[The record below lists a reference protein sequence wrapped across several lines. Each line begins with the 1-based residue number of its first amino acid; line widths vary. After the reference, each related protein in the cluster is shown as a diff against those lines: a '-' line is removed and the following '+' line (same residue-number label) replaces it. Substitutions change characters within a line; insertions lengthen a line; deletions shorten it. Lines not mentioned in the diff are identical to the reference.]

1 MSVKTERNERDMK
14 LCMGC
19 MNEIEDHLS
28 TCPYCGFNETALR
41 QESYYLDPGTII
53 GGKYIVGRVLSYGGH
68 TVSYMGMDAEKN
80 RKVIIKEYLPSDFS
94 TRSEGE
100 KEVTIYSGDGQ
111 QQFEQGLTNFLNE
124 ANRIQHLQNI
134 NGIAKVYDC
143 ISENETGYVISEYVE
158 GHTLKEIL
166 ENGKRYSAEEAANF
180 IRKILQGLVEVHRMD
195 IVHCDIS
202 PETIMITNSGDIKL
216 TDFGATRYVTTANS
230 KSLSIILKR
239 GFAPEEQYRSKGVRG
254 PWTDVYALGAVMYYM
269 ITGTVPQ
276 ESVER
281 ALSDDLKEP
290 SKLGISIPKNIE
302 NALMNALNVYQK
314 DRTPSAEAFLAEL
327 NSREV
332 KRIKVKQQ
340 KNKTG
345 KIPVWAK
352 ALVAGLACVVVAG
365 GVYIVRNTR
374 NSSTAISTDAMIME
388 DLTGKT
394 KEEVDDYIAGL
405 RNEGLEVELVDDGTV
420 FNLDKPDGTVADQ
433 KPKGG
438 ETLNN
443 PQQKESST
451 EEDQTE
457 EKQESKVIK
466 ITWNSQTQ
474 IRYSE
479 LNNMNAYAMAQKL
492 HIDTT
497 NKEQFVGEKVTESDK
512 HSYYE
517 LDSIEVSGDNVSKDE
532 LEKDK
537 DKILNYEEGKVKIH
551 YYYLKEFF
559 YWPSLTNFVGQNI
572 NNLEKQKIYEYKNEK
587 RTKVGRKSLKDSG
600 MEDAC
605 YYAIEGQCEE
615 GYIVAQTVDPG
626 EEYDQSQ
633 PKDEILTLKTVGH
646 ILEYKKETVGGFKE
660 ILSKEGFGD
669 YEYKYKTQGTVP
681 ENITIPDDETILDVR
696 VYDND
701 KNPGHEGTS
710 EKYFEW
716 KEGDAMPETSHLF
729 FVITIADPVQPTPSI
744 SGNDDSGSYSD
755 PSSGYDNSG
764 NYSAPGSVYQ
774 PNLGNGSGGSVG
786 SSFDIE

>member
-1 MSVKTERNERDMK
+1 MK

-28 TCPYCGFNETALR
+28 TCPYCGFNETTLR

-80 RKVIIKEYLPSDFS
+80 RKVIVKEYLPSDFS

-166 ENGKRYSAEEAANF
+166 ETGKRYSAEEAADF

-202 PETIMITNSGDIKL
+202 PETIMITSSGDIKL

-345 KIPVWAK
+345 KIPIWAK
-352 ALVAGLACVVVAG
+352 ALVAGLACVVIAG

-443 PQQKESST
+443 PQQKESSM

-497 NKEQFVGEKVTESDK
+497 NKEQFVGKKVTESDK

-559 YWPSLTNFVGQNI
+559 YWPSLPDFMGQNI
-572 NNLEKQKIYEYKNEK
+572 NNLEKQKIYEYENEK

-605 YYAIEGQCEE
+605 YYAIEGQCEK
-615 GYIVAQTVDPG
+615 GYIVDQTVDPG

-646 ILEYKKETVGGFKE
+646 ILDYKKETVGGFKE
-660 ILSKEGFGD
+660 ILSKNGFGD
-669 YEYKYKTQGTVP
+669 YGYKYETQGTVP

-716 KEGDAMPETSHLF
+716 KEGDAIPKTSHLF
-729 FVITIADPVQPTPSI
+729 FVITIADPVNPTQST
-744 SGNDDSGSYSD
+744 SENDNSGSYSD
-755 PSSGYDNSG
+755 PSSGYNSSG
-764 NYSAPGSVYQ
+764 SYSEQTVNNDSNGTVQQDGRDPETFGYQ
-774 PNLGNGSGGSVG
+774 EG
-786 SSFDIE
+786 EE

>member
-1 MSVKTERNERDMK
+1 MK

-19 MNEIEDHLS
+19 MNELEDHLS
-28 TCPYCGFNETALR
+28 TCPYCGFNETTLR

-80 RKVIIKEYLPSDFS
+80 RKVIVKEYLPSDFS

-124 ANRIQHLQNI
+124 ANRIQHLRNI

-202 PETIMITNSGDIKL
+202 PETIMVTNSGDIKL

-374 NSSTAISTDAMIME
+374 NSSTAIATHAITMV
-388 DLTGKT
+388 DLTGQT
-394 KEEVDDYIAGL
+394 KEEVQDSIEAL
-405 RNEGLEVELVDDGTV
+405 KKQGLEVELKTEDAGTV
-420 FNLDKPDGTVADQ
+420 FDLDKPDGTVAWQ
-433 KPKGG
+433 SLKAG
-438 ETLNN
+438 ETLYD
-443 PQQKESST
+443 PQQKESGT
-451 EEDQTE
+451 EENQTE
-457 EKQESKVIK
+457 KAQDSIVIQIK
-466 ITWNSQTQ
+466 WNSQ
-474 IRYSE
+474 SE
-479 LNNMNAYAMAQKL
+479 LSYDDLAKMGNAYAMAKAL
-492 HIDTT
+492 DISTD
-497 NKEQFVGEKVTESDK
+497 NKDQFVPVKGDEEDYYDLVSVQISGKTITKKELQNPDNENEKLDYKKSDIK
-512 HSYYE
+512 IEYYE
-517 LDSIEVSGDNVSKDE
+517 TN
-532 LEKDK
+532 
-537 DKILNYEEGKVKIH
+537 
-551 YYYLKEFF
+551 FF
-559 YWPSLTNFVGQNI
+559 YWDKLPDFVKKKNV
-572 NNLEKQKIYEYKNEK
+572 NNLSKYWTYRYENETKRQKVKKKKLRDSMIEKK
-587 RTKVGRKSLKDSG
+587 
-600 MEDAC
+600 
-605 YYAIEGQCEE
+605 YYSIQGVHEE
-615 GYIVAQTVDPG
+615 GDIIEQTVSPG
-626 EEYDQSQ
+626 TEYDETK
-633 PKDEILTLKTVGH
+633 PGDTPLK
-646 ILEYKKETVGGFKE
+646 LEVVKE
-660 ILSKEGFGD
+660 IIEYQGSTASTVFNLLKSKGFGYIKCKCKSSSD
-669 YEYKYKTQGTVP
+669 YLQENQIKNQTVIGLKVFKSDTEEEQKVFEYQDGDGMSESAHIGFLIIIEDP
-681 ENITIPDDETILDVR
+681 LP
-696 VYDND
+696 
-701 KNPGHEGTS
+701 PSTS
-710 EKYFEW
+710 N
-716 KEGDAMPETSHLF
+716 T
-729 FVITIADPVQPTPSI
+729 
-744 SGNDDSGSYSD
+744 SGNDNSGSYSA
-755 PSSGYDNSG
+755 PSSGYDSSG
-764 NYSAPGSVYQ
+764 SYSAPS
-774 PNLGNGSGGSVG
+774 SGYNNNSAERNAEGT
-786 SSFDIE
+786 FDGDEN

>member
-1 MSVKTERNERDMK
+1 MK

-53 GGKYIVGRVLSYGGH
+53 GGKYIVGRVLNYGGH

-80 RKVIIKEYLPSDFS
+80 RKVIVKEYLPSDFS

-302 NALMNALNVYQK
+302 NALMNALNIYQK
-314 DRTPSAEAFLAEL
+314 DRTPSAEVFLAEL
-327 NSREV
+327 NSQEV

-352 ALVAGLACVVVAG
+352 ALVAGLSCVVIAG
-365 GVYIVRNTR
+365 GVYVVRNTR
-374 NSSTAISTDAMIME
+374 NNSTAISTNTIVMA

-394 KEEVDDYIAGL
+394 EEEVQDYIKSL
-405 RNEGLEVELVDDGTV
+405 KKQGLEVEYKEDGTV
-420 FNLDKPDGTVADQ
+420 FNLDKPSDTVAKQ
-433 KPKGG
+433 TPKVG
-438 ETLNN
+438 ETLYD
-443 PQQKESST
+443 PQKESDV
-451 EEDQTE
+451 EKNQTE
-457 EKQESKVIK
+457 QTQNNKVEIHVS
-466 ITWNSQTQ
+466 WNSQTQ
-474 IRYSE
+474 LHYSD
-479 LNNMNAYAMAQKL
+479 LKNMGNAYAMAKAL
-492 HIDTT
+492 KIDT
-497 NKEQFVGEKVTESDK
+497 NDKDHFIPEQSGGKN
-512 HSYYE
+512 YYD
-517 LDSIEVSGDNVSKDE
+517 LISIEMSGEEIKAADLQDDKTQSQELTYNKD
-532 LEKDK
+532 D
-537 DKILNYEEGKVKIH
+537 IKIH
-551 YYYLKEFF
+551 YYETDFF
-559 YWPSLTNFVGQNI
+559 YLDPLPDFVGKKEKEIDKQPVYRYI
-572 NNLEKQKIYEYKNEK
+572 NETEIKKIRK
-587 RTKVGRKSLKDSG
+587 KSLKKSG
-600 MEDAC
+600 IVDDQ
-605 YYAIEGQCEE
+605 YYAISGA
-615 GYIVAQTVDPG
+615 GYEKGEVVYQNIDPG
-626 EEYDQSQ
+626 EIYDESN
-633 PKDEILTLKTVGH
+633 PTGDDTLKLKVIG
-646 ILEYKKETVGGFKE
+646 
-660 ILSKEGFGD
+660 
-669 YEYKYKTQGTVP
+669 
-681 ENITIPDDETILDVR
+681 NILDFNGKTSEDFVKELEGKFGNYGCMYSSGTQVNPGTEKVTGVN
-696 VYDND
+696 VYDVSDSPEDRTKLKDYFTENMNLFIEITVEP
-701 KNPGHEGTS
+701 KATTPSTS
-710 EKYFEW
+710 ESVP
-716 KEGDAMPETSHLF
+716 D
-729 FVITIADPVQPTPSI
+729 
-744 SGNDDSGSYSD
+744 NSGSYSA
-755 PSSGYDNSG
+755 PSSGSDNSG
-764 NYSAPGSVYQ
+764 SYSAPSSGSDNSGSYTA
-774 PNLGNGSGGSVG
+774 PSGGSGGNP
-786 SSFDIE
+786 FDILKED

>member
-1 MSVKTERNERDMK
+1 MK

-28 TCPYCGFNETALR
+28 ICPYCGFNETALR
-41 QESYYLDPGTII
+41 QEAYYLDPGTII

-68 TVSYMGMDAEKN
+68 TVSYMGMDAENN
-80 RKVIIKEYLPSDFS
+80 RKVIVKEYLPSDFS

-124 ANRIQHLQNI
+124 ANRIQHLRNI

-143 ISENETGYVISEYVE
+143 VSENETGYVISEYVE

-202 PETIMITNSGDIKL
+202 PETIMVTNSGDIKL

-290 SKLGISIPKNIE
+290 SKLGISIPKNME

-365 GVYIVRNTR
+365 GVYIVKNTR
-374 NSSTAISTDAMIME
+374 NSSTVIATNVIQME

-394 KEEVDDYIAGL
+394 EEEVQEYVEKLQKQGVEVKYAGIK
-405 RNEGLEVELVDDGTV
+405 ETV
-420 FNLDKPDGTVADQ
+420 FNLDKPDRTVAKQTPEVGTILYD
-433 KPKGG
+433 
-438 ETLNN
+438 
-443 PQQKESST
+443 PQQKESNT
-451 EEDQTE
+451 EETQTGQEQTE
-457 EKQESKVIK
+457 QTQTESMQDDKHV
-466 ITWNSQTQ
+466 TEVTVTLNSQTK
-474 IRYSE
+474 ISYKE
-479 LNNMNAYAMAQKL
+479 LRDMGNAYAMAKALQ
-492 HIDTT
+492 IDTKDKEHFIPAEEGGENYYDLVSLEISDRT
-497 NKEQFVGEKVTESDK
+497 IKKEDLDNLENPDERLKYQKENIKIYYYKTNFFYWNELPNFKGKNINDEYQAYRYRNETKRKKAGKKKLSDSDSMIDQNYYAIQGDYKVGDIVDQNIAPETKYDESNPGKTQLKVKAIKKVFEYEGKKGKEFEEELNKELFGLIKCKYETGDFIEGVPDRDIVDVKVYNAEDTDLENP
-512 HSYYE
+512 
-517 LDSIEVSGDNVSKDE
+517 LDYFE
-532 LEKDK
+532 
-537 DKILNYEEGKVKIH
+537 KILNENGEDRHVCFLIIVKDLPPQSSTQNTDGADSDDAGR
-551 YYYLKEFF
+551 YSA
-559 YWPSLTNFVGQNI
+559 PS
-572 NNLEKQKIYEYKNEK
+572 
-587 RTKVGRKSLKDSG
+587 
-600 MEDAC
+600 A
-605 YYAIEGQCEE
+605 
-615 GYIVAQTVDPG
+615 
-626 EEYDQSQ
+626 
-633 PKDEILTLKTVGH
+633 
-646 ILEYKKETVGGFKE
+646 
-660 ILSKEGFGD
+660 
-669 YEYKYKTQGTVP
+669 
-681 ENITIPDDETILDVR
+681 
-696 VYDND
+696 
-701 KNPGHEGTS
+701 
-710 EKYFEW
+710 
-716 KEGDAMPETSHLF
+716 
-729 FVITIADPVQPTPSI
+729 
-744 SGNDDSGSYSD
+744 
-755 PSSGYDNSG
+755 GYDNSG
-764 NYSAPGSVYQ
+764 SYSAPSSESENGRS
-774 PNLGNGSGGSVG
+774 NGSDPWNDG
-786 SSFDIE
+786 EKKQ

>member
-1 MSVKTERNERDMK
+1 MK

-80 RKVIIKEYLPSDFS
+80 RKVIVKEYLPSDFS

-124 ANRIQHLQNI
+124 ANRIQHLRNI

-143 ISENETGYVISEYVE
+143 VSENETGYVISEYVE

-180 IRKILQGLVEVHRMD
+180 ICKILQGLVEVHRMD

-202 PETIMITNSGDIKL
+202 PETIMVTNSGDIKL

-239 GFAPEEQYRSKGVRG
+239 GFAPEEQYRSRGVRG
-254 PWTDVYALGAVMYYM
+254 PWTDVYALGAVMYDM

-290 SKLGISIPKNIE
+290 SKLGISIPKNME

-352 ALVAGLACVVVAG
+352 TLVAGLACVVVAG
-365 GVYIVRNTR
+365 GVYIVKNTR
-374 NSSTAISTDAMIME
+374 NSSTVIATNAITMV
-388 DLTGKT
+388 DLTGQT
-394 KEEVDDYIAGL
+394 KEEVQDSIEKL
-405 RNEGLEVELVDDGTV
+405 KEQGLEVELKTEDAGTV
-420 FNLDKPDGTVADQ
+420 FDLDKPDGTVAWQSLKAGEILYD
-433 KPKGG
+433 PK
-438 ETLNN
+438 
-443 PQQKESST
+443 QKESST
-451 EEDQTE
+451 EENQTE
-457 EKQESKVIK
+457 KAQDSIVIRIK
-466 ITWNSQTQ
+466 WNSQTQ
-474 IRYSE
+474 
-479 LNNMNAYAMAQKL
+479 LNYNDIANMNAYAMAQKL

-497 NKEQFVGEKVTESDK
+497 NEEQFVGEEVKKSDK
-512 HSYYE
+512 HYYYE
-517 LDSIEVSGDNVSKDE
+517 LDSIEISGKNITKDE
-532 LEKDK
+532 LEKKENK
-537 DKILNYEEGKVKIH
+537 DEILNYNKDKVKIH
-551 YYYLKEFF
+551 YYYLKKFF
-559 YWPSLTNFVGQNI
+559 YWDSLPDFVGENI
-572 NNLEKQKIYEYKNEK
+572 NSLAKQKIYKYENEK
-587 RTKVGRKSLKDSG
+587 RTKVGRKSLKKSEIVD
-600 MEDAC
+600 DQ
-605 YYAIEGQCEE
+605 YYAISGA
-615 GYIVAQTVDPG
+615 GYEKGEVVYQNIDPG
-626 EEYDQSQ
+626 EIYDQSN
-633 PKDEILTLKTVGH
+633 PTGDDTLELKVIGNILDFNGKT
-646 ILEYKKETVGGFKE
+646 
-660 ILSKEGFGD
+660 SKEFVKELEGKFGN
-669 YEYKYKTQGTVP
+669 YGCMYPSGRTVNPGTEKVTGV
-681 ENITIPDDETILDVR
+681 N
-696 VYDND
+696 VYDVSDSPEDRTKLKDYFTEDMNLFIEITVEP
-701 KNPGHEGTS
+701 KATTPGTS
-710 EKYFEW
+710 ESVPDNSGSY
-716 KEGDAMPETSHLF
+716 S
-729 FVITIADPVQPTPSI
+729 VPSTGYDN
-744 SGNDDSGSYSD
+744 SGSYSAPSTGYDNSGSYSD
-755 PSSGYDNSG
+755 PSDSIDEEGRG
-764 NYSAPGSVYQ
+764 F
-774 PNLGNGSGGSVG
+774 VG
-786 SSFDIE
+786 

>member
-1 MSVKTERNERDMK
+1 MK

-28 TCPYCGFNETALR
+28 TCPYCGFNETTLR

-80 RKVIIKEYLPSDFS
+80 RKVIVKEYLPSDFS

-166 ENGKRYSAEEAANF
+166 ETGKRYSAEEAADF

-202 PETIMITNSGDIKL
+202 PETIMITSSGDIKL

-345 KIPVWAK
+345 KIPIWAK
-352 ALVAGLACVVVAG
+352 ALVAGLACVVIAG

-443 PQQKESST
+443 PQQKESSM

-497 NKEQFVGEKVTESDK
+497 NKEQFVGKKVTKSDK

-559 YWPSLTNFVGQNI
+559 YWPSLPDFMGQNI
-572 NNLEKQKIYEYKNEK
+572 NNLEKQKIYEYENEK

-605 YYAIEGQCEE
+605 YYAIEGQCEK
-615 GYIVAQTVDPG
+615 GYIVDQTVDPG

-646 ILEYKKETVGGFKE
+646 ILDYKKETVGGFKE
-660 ILSKEGFGD
+660 ILSKNGFGD
-669 YEYKYKTQGTVP
+669 YGYKYETQGTVP

-716 KEGDAMPETSHLF
+716 KEGDAIPKTSHLF
-729 FVITIADPVQPTPSI
+729 FVITIADPVNPTQST
-744 SGNDDSGSYSD
+744 SENDNSGSYSEQTVNNDSNGTVQQDGRD
-755 PSSGYDNSG
+755 PEAFGY
-764 NYSAPGSVYQ
+764 
-774 PNLGNGSGGSVG
+774 
-786 SSFDIE
+786 

>member
-1 MSVKTERNERDMK
+1 MK

-28 TCPYCGFNETALR
+28 ICPYCGFNETALR
-41 QESYYLDPGTII
+41 QEAYYLDPGTII

-80 RKVIIKEYLPSDFS
+80 RKVIVKEYLPSDFS

-124 ANRIQHLQNI
+124 ANRIQHLRNI

-143 ISENETGYVISEYVE
+143 VSENETGYVISEYVE

-202 PETIMITNSGDIKL
+202 PETIMVTNSGDIKL

-374 NSSTAISTDAMIME
+374 NSSTAISTDTMIMA

-394 KEEVDDYIAGL
+394 EQEVQDYVEALKKQGV
-405 RNEGLEVELVDDGTV
+405 EVEYAGVDGTV
-420 FNLDKPDGTVADQ
+420 FNLDKPDRTVAEQ
-433 KPKGG
+433 NPKVG
-438 ETLNN
+438 ETLYNS
-443 PQQKESST
+443 QQKESNT
-451 EEDQTE
+451 EETQTQTE
-457 EKQESKVIK
+457 SIHSNGPIEVSV
-466 ITWNSQTQ
+466 TLNSQ
-474 IRYSE
+474 SE
-479 LNNMNAYAMAQKL
+479 LTYKDLKNMGNAYAMAKAL
-492 HIDTT
+492 GISTDD
-497 NKEQFVGEKVTESDK
+497 KDQFVPVKDKKKDYYDLVSVQISGKTITKKELQNPDNENEKLDYKKSDIK
-512 HSYYE
+512 IEYYE
-517 LDSIEVSGDNVSKDE
+517 TN
-532 LEKDK
+532 
-537 DKILNYEEGKVKIH
+537 
-551 YYYLKEFF
+551 FF
-559 YWPSLTNFVGQNI
+559 YWDKLPDFVKKKNV
-572 NNLEKQKIYEYKNEK
+572 NNLSKYWTYRYENETKRQKVKKKKLRDSMIEEK
-587 RTKVGRKSLKDSG
+587 
-600 MEDAC
+600 
-605 YYAIEGQCEE
+605 YYSIQGVHEE
-615 GYIVAQTVDPG
+615 GDIIEQTVSPG
-626 EEYDQSQ
+626 TEYDETK
-633 PKDEILTLKTVGH
+633 PGDTTLK
-646 ILEYKKETVGGFKE
+646 LEVVKE
-660 ILSKEGFGD
+660 II
-669 YEYKYKTQGTVP
+669 EYQGKKA
-681 ENITIPDDETILDVR
+681 IKLYDELK
-696 VYDND
+696 ND
-701 KNPGHEGTS
+701 KYFGYIQCQDESGTPLEEKDIGDQEVTGLEVFDSKTKNKVYSFEHQDGDGDWSTAHIYFMITVKNPLPVPPSSTS
-710 EKYFEW
+710 
-716 KEGDAMPETSHLF
+716 G
-729 FVITIADPVQPTPSI
+729 
-744 SGNDDSGSYSD
+744 SGSDDSGSYSA
-755 PSSGYDNSG
+755 PSSGYDDSGSCGAPSSKSNDGNLSNS
-764 NYSAPGSVYQ
+764 
-774 PNLGNGSGGSVG
+774 SGGFNDG
-786 SSFDIE
+786 HYTTDDE

>member
-1 MSVKTERNERDMK
+1 MK

-28 TCPYCGFNETALR
+28 TCPYCGFNETTLR

-80 RKVIIKEYLPSDFS
+80 RKVIVKEYLPSDFS

-158 GHTLKEIL
+158 GHTLKEIF
-166 ENGKRYSAEEAANF
+166 ETGKRYSAEEAADF

-345 KIPVWAK
+345 KIPIWAK
-352 ALVAGLACVVVAG
+352 ALVAGLACVVIAG

-443 PQQKESST
+443 PQQKESSM

-497 NKEQFVGEKVTESDK
+497 NKEQFVGKKVTESDK

-559 YWPSLTNFVGQNI
+559 YWPSLPDFMGQNI
-572 NNLEKQKIYEYKNEK
+572 NNLEKQKIYEYENEK

-605 YYAIEGQCEE
+605 YYAIEGQCEK
-615 GYIVAQTVDPG
+615 GYIVDQTVDPG

-646 ILEYKKETVGGFKE
+646 ILDYKKETVGGFKE
-660 ILSKEGFGD
+660 ILSKNGFGD
-669 YEYKYKTQGTVP
+669 YGYKYETQGTVP

-716 KEGDAMPETSHLF
+716 KEGDAIPKTSHLF
-729 FVITIADPVQPTPSI
+729 FVITIADPVNPTQST
-744 SGNDDSGSYSD
+744 SENDNSGSYSD
-755 PSSGYDNSG
+755 PSSGYNSSG
-764 NYSAPGSVYQ
+764 SYSEQTVNNDS
-774 PNLGNGSGGSVG
+774 NGTVQQDGRDPEAFGY
-786 SSFDIE
+786 

>member
-1 MSVKTERNERDMK
+1 MK

-28 TCPYCGFNETALR
+28 TCPYCGFNETTLR

-80 RKVIIKEYLPSDFS
+80 RKVIVKEYLPSDFS

-166 ENGKRYSAEEAANF
+166 ETGKRYSAEEAADF

-202 PETIMITNSGDIKL
+202 PETIMITSSGDIKL

-345 KIPVWAK
+345 KIPIWAK
-352 ALVAGLACVVVAG
+352 ALVAGLACVVIAG

-443 PQQKESST
+443 PQQKESSM

-497 NKEQFVGEKVTESDK
+497 NKEQFVGKKVTESDK

-559 YWPSLTNFVGQNI
+559 YWPSLPDFMGQNI
-572 NNLEKQKIYEYKNEK
+572 NNLEKQKIYEYENEK

-605 YYAIEGQCEE
+605 YYAIEGQCEK
-615 GYIVAQTVDPG
+615 GYIVDQTVDPG

-646 ILEYKKETVGGFKE
+646 ILDYKKETVGGFKE
-660 ILSKEGFGD
+660 ILSKNGFGD
-669 YEYKYKTQGTVP
+669 YGYKYETQGTVP
-681 ENITIPDDETILDVR
+681 KNITIPDDETILDVR

-716 KEGDAMPETSHLF
+716 KEGDAIPKTSHLF
-729 FVITIADPVQPTPSI
+729 FVITIADPVNPTQST
-744 SGNDDSGSYSD
+744 SENDNSGSYSD
-755 PSSGYDNSG
+755 PSSGYNSSG
-764 NYSAPGSVYQ
+764 SYSEQTVNNDS
-774 PNLGNGSGGSVG
+774 NGTVQQDGRDPEAFGY
-786 SSFDIE
+786 

>member
-1 MSVKTERNERDMK
+1 MK

-80 RKVIIKEYLPSDFS
+80 RKVIVKEYLPSDFS

-314 DRTPSAEAFLAEL
+314 DRTPSAEAFLSEL

-374 NSSTAISTDAMIME
+374 NSSTAIATHAITMV
-388 DLTGKT
+388 DLTGQT
-394 KEEVDDYIAGL
+394 KEEVQDSIEAL
-405 RNEGLEVELVDDGTV
+405 KKQGLEVELKTEDAGTV
-420 FNLDKPDGTVADQ
+420 FDLDKPDGTVAWQ
-433 KPKGG
+433 SLKAG
-438 ETLNN
+438 ETLYD
-443 PQQKESST
+443 PQQKESGT
-451 EEDQTE
+451 EENQTE
-457 EKQESKVIK
+457 KAQDSIVIQIK
-466 ITWNSQTQ
+466 WNSQ
-474 IRYSE
+474 SE
-479 LNNMNAYAMAQKL
+479 LSYDDLAKMGNAYAMAKAL
-492 HIDTT
+492 DISTD
-497 NKEQFVGEKVTESDK
+497 NKDQFVPVTGDEEDYYDLVSLQISGKTITKEELQNPDNQDKKLNYKKSDIK
-512 HSYYE
+512 IEYYE
-517 LDSIEVSGDNVSKDE
+517 TDFFVWDSLPDFKGKNIE
-532 LEKDK
+532 
-537 DKILNYEEGKVKIH
+537 
-551 YYYLKEFF
+551 
-559 YWPSLTNFVGQNI
+559 SLPKYQTWR
-572 NNLEKQKIYEYKNEK
+572 YKNKTERQK
-587 RTKVGRKSLKDSG
+587 AGKKKLKDS
-600 MEDAC
+600 MIDRK
-605 YYAIEGQCEE
+605 YYAVQGKEGD
-615 GYIVAQTVDPG
+615 IVDQTVTAG
-626 EEYDQSQ
+626 TKYDQTNQ
-633 PKDEILTLKTVGH
+633 GDEILKLKVLDCVLDYAGKTESQFQNE
-646 ILEYKKETVGGFKE
+646 LNKN
-660 ILSKEGFGD
+660 GFGNIRCKD
-669 YEYKYKTQGTVP
+669 
-681 ENITIPDDETILDVR
+681 ENGEDVAGPVDR
-696 VYDND
+696 NIVDVKVYDKD
-701 KNPGHEGTS
+701 DIYFKDPLP
-710 EKYFEW
+710 YFE
-716 KEGDAMPETSHLF
+716 KIINENVGDIHVCFMIIVKNLPQPPTSN
-729 FVITIADPVQPTPSI
+729 T
-744 SGNDDSGSYSD
+744 SGSVSDDDGSYSA
-755 PSSGYDNSG
+755 PSVGYDNSG
-764 NYSAPGSVYQ
+764 SYGPSYGNN
-774 PNLGNGSGGSVG
+774 NLSDSKDDENGRKW
-786 SSFDIE
+786 

>member
-1 MSVKTERNERDMK
+1 MK

-28 TCPYCGFNETALR
+28 TCPYCGFNETTLR

-80 RKVIIKEYLPSDFS
+80 RKVIVKEYLPSDFS

-166 ENGKRYSAEEAANF
+166 ETGKRYSAEEAADF

-202 PETIMITNSGDIKL
+202 PETIMITSSGDIKL

-345 KIPVWAK
+345 KIPIWAK
-352 ALVAGLACVVVAG
+352 ALVAGLACVVIAG

-443 PQQKESST
+443 PQQKESSM

-497 NKEQFVGEKVTESDK
+497 NKEQFVGKKVTESDK

-559 YWPSLTNFVGQNI
+559 YWPSLPDFMGQNI
-572 NNLEKQKIYEYKNEK
+572 NNLEKQKIYEYENEK

-605 YYAIEGQCEE
+605 YYAIEGQCEK
-615 GYIVAQTVDPG
+615 GYIVDQTVDPG

-646 ILEYKKETVGGFKE
+646 ILDYKKETVGGFKE
-660 ILSKEGFGD
+660 ILSKNGFGD
-669 YEYKYKTQGTVP
+669 YGYKYETQGTVP

-716 KEGDAMPETSHLF
+716 KEGDAIPKTSHLF
-729 FVITIADPVQPTPSI
+729 FVITIADPVNPTQST
-744 SGNDDSGSYSD
+744 SENDNSGSYSD
-755 PSSGYDNSG
+755 PSSRYNSSGSYSEQTVNNDSNGTVQQDGRDPEAFGY
-764 NYSAPGSVYQ
+764 
-774 PNLGNGSGGSVG
+774 
-786 SSFDIE
+786 

>member
-80 RKVIIKEYLPSDFS
+80 RKVIVKEYLPSDFS

-269 ITGTVPQ
+269 ITGTIPQ

-332 KRIKVKQQ
+332 KRIKVKHQ
-340 KNKTG
+340 KNKIG

-374 NSSTAISTDAMIME
+374 NSSTAISADTIVMA

-394 KEEVDDYIAGL
+394 EEEVQNYVESL
-405 RNEGLEVELVDDGTV
+405 KKQGLEVEYKEDGTV
-420 FNLDKPDGTVADQ
+420 FNLDKPSDTVAKQ
-433 KPKGG
+433 TPKVG
-438 ETLNN
+438 ETLYD
-443 PQQKESST
+443 PQKESDI
-451 EEDQTE
+451 EENQTE
-457 EKQESKVIK
+457 QTQENKVEIHVS
-466 ITWNSQTQ
+466 WNSQTQ
-474 IRYSE
+474 LHYSD
-479 LNNMNAYAMAQKL
+479 LNNMGNAYAMAKAL
-492 HIDTT
+492 KIDT
-497 NKEQFVGEKVTESDK
+497 
-512 HSYYE
+512 
-517 LDSIEVSGDNVSKDE
+517 
-532 LEKDK
+532 KDK
-537 DKILNYEEGKVKIH
+537 DHFIPEEKGGENYYDLISIEMSGTVIKVADLRDDSNQSQELTYNKNDVKIH
-551 YYYLKEFF
+551 YYETDFL
-559 YWPSLTNFVGQNI
+559 YWDNLPDFVGKKEKEIDKQPAYRYI
-572 NNLEKQKIYEYKNEK
+572 NETETKKI
-587 RTKVGRKSLKDSG
+587 GRKSLKKSG
-600 MEDAC
+600 VVDDQ
-605 YYAIEGQCEE
+605 YYAISGDEE
-615 GYIVAQTVDPG
+615 NGYEKGEVVYQNIDPG
-626 EEYDQSQ
+626 ETYDESN
-633 PKDEILTLKTVGH
+633 PTGDDTLKLKVIGNILDYNGKKSEDFVKELEEKFGNYGCMYSSGTTVNPGS
-646 ILEYKKETVGGFKE
+646 ETVTGV
-660 ILSKEGFGD
+660 I
-669 YEYKYKTQGTVP
+669 
-681 ENITIPDDETILDVR
+681 
-696 VYDND
+696 VYDVSKD
-701 KNPGHEGTS
+701 PTDRTNPVS
-710 EKYFEW
+710 YF
-716 KEGDAMPETSHLF
+716 
-729 FVITIADPVQPTPSI
+729 TPSMDLFI
-744 SGNDDSGSYSD
+744 EITVEPKADTPSTSRSVSDDDGSYSV
-755 PSSGYDNSG
+755 PNSGYNSGYDNSG
-764 NYSAPGSVYQ
+764 NYSTNSNY
-774 PNLGNGSGGSVG
+774 NNSSNNTGNDNFDDINNNGG
-786 SSFDIE
+786 